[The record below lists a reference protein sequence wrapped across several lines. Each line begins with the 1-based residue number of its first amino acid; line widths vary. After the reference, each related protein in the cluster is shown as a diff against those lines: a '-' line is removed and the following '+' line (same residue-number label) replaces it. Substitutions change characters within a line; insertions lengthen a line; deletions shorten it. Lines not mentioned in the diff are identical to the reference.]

1 MNDYLRAPA
10 SCTPMITPKDC
21 APYAPTPVASPSPA
35 PTEPVGQVPNV
46 DPSAPPIPGADSP
59 LVSWVEDIHLPDP
72 SGITAEGVL
81 DGLAVAGVLGG
92 SVAAVTAAAV
102 ASSWLWTWT
111 PIRLRNFAIGS
122 CVLPGSAMLID
133 GWTAVRDDIALA
145 CAEVAGGMPVQGA
158 ATAAVATVPVGWAAA
173 AFLSAKYFDQ
183 RDTRGFKSPART
195 DRAMWARRRREMAAA
210 TRMSATAL
218 PMCAGT
224 VSPDPVIGRTAS
236 MSSTAPARSVAGR
249 LSGRH
254 ESLFR
259 ITWLAMREHFVAIG
273 NPGSGKTTMM
283 VRAILSFWA
292 AGWRRHQQWWRA
304 DQAGRP
310 LAVIIDV
317 KGARDARRTAATV
330 RDAFVAMGGDP
341 ARFASWPDEMELS
354 FFGGKLPADLKD
366 PEALKEREKRARELS
381 SRFEG
386 LLGAGM
392 TTEGMD
398 PAEAYYLNMRKAVLH
413 LVVDAPNPDL
423 DLEAGQDPP
432 ASFFEYLAR
441 MDRAELVRRWASYPD
456 EIAAIVAVTSSE
468 KNPIL
473 MAERTAMLNISREL
487 GESFDGTAELT
498 DYDIVYC
505 CLEGITSPLLAKAQF
520 GALVSMLTM
529 LAGRDHGRTIQL
541 FCDEF
546 AQVCGD
552 SGAAR
557 IVELLRSAGVGSAWF
572 SQSWM
577 GLGANDDQRHRLV
590 DSCSGGILAMRA
602 NNAGALAE
610 KIGTRRTAA
619 FSRKVVGGGQLGDEG
634 NVQSDDS
641 FIVSPAVLA
650 DFGPGDIVH
659 VRGGKARFGH
669 VSPLDI
675 SALRPLPGLAKSTTS
690 PAVPAAVKKAVA

>member
-1 MNDYLRAPA
+1 MTHYWKTA
-10 SCTPMITPKDC
+10 CTPMITPADC
-21 APYAPTPVASPSPA
+21 APYAPTPVASPPPA
-35 PTEPVGQVPNV
+35 PDEVPSIG
-46 DPSAPPIPGADSP
+46 PKAPPVPGADSP
-59 LVSWVEDIHLPDP
+59 LLGWVEDIQLPDP
-72 SGITAEGVL
+72 TGITGEGVL
-81 DGLAVAGVLGG
+81 DGLAVVGVLGG

-102 ASSWLWTWT
+102 TSAWLWTWT
-111 PIRLRNFAIGS
+111 PIRLRNFAVGS
-122 CVLPGSAMLID
+122 CMLPGAAMLID
-133 GWTAVRDDIALA
+133 GWSAVRDDIAQA
-145 CAEVAGGMPVQGA
+145 AAEASAGMPVQGA
-158 ATAAVATVPVGWAAA
+158 ASAAVVTVPIGWAAA
-173 AFLSAKYFDQ
+173 AYLSARYADQ

-210 TRMSATAL
+210 TRMSATAM
-218 PMCAGT
+218 PMVTGT
-224 VSPDPVIGRTAS
+224 VNPDPVIGRTAS

-249 LSGRH
+249 LTGRH

-259 ITWLAMREHFVAIG
+259 ITWLAMREHVVAIG

-292 AGWRRHQQWWRA
+292 AGWRRHQQWWRS

-310 LAVIIDV
+310 LAIIIDV

-330 RDAFVAMGGDP
+330 RDGFVAMGGDP
-341 ARFASWPDEMELS
+341 KRFASWPDGMELS
-354 FFGGKLPADLKD
+354 FFGGKLPDDL
-366 PEALKEREKRARELS
+366 EEREKRARELS

-392 TTEGMD
+392 SSENMD
-398 PAEAYYLNMRKAVLH
+398 PAEAYYINMRKAVLH

-423 DLEAGQDPP
+423 GLEAGQDPP
-432 ASFFEYLAR
+432 GSFFEYLAR

-456 EIAAIVAVTSSE
+456 EIDAITAVTSSE

-473 MAERTAMLNISREL
+473 MAERTAMMNISREL

-505 CLEGITSPLLAKAQF
+505 CLEGITSPLLAQAQF

-552 SGAAR
+552 AGAAR
-557 IVELLRSAGVGSAWF
+557 IVELLRSANIGSAWF

-602 NNAGALAE
+602 NNAGTLAE
-610 KIGTRRTAA
+610 KIGTRKTSA
-619 FSRKVVGGGQLGDEG
+619 FSRKVVGAGQLGDEG

-659 VRGGKARFGH
+659 IRGGKARFGH

-675 SALRPLPGLAKSTTS
+675 TALYPLPGLAKSTTT
-690 PAVPAAVKKAVA
+690 PAAPAAADLTRKAA

>member
-1 MNDYLRAPA
+1 MTHYWKTA
-10 SCTPMITPKDC
+10 CTPMITANDC
-21 APYAPTPVASPSPA
+21 SPYAPTPVASPTSA
-35 PTEPVGQVPNV
+35 PGQVPDI
-46 DPSAPPIPGADSP
+46 DPKAPPIPGADSP
-59 LVSWVEDIHLPDP
+59 LLGWVDDIHLPDP
-72 SGITAEGVL
+72 TGFTGEGVL

-92 SVAAVTAAAV
+92 SVAAVTSAAV
-102 ASSWLWTWT
+102 ASAWLWTWT

-122 CVLPGSAMLID
+122 CMLPGASMLID
-133 GWTAVRDDIALA
+133 GWTAVRDDIAQA
-145 CAEVAGGMPVQGA
+145 AAEVSAGMPAQGA
-158 ATAAVATVPVGWAAA
+158 ASAAVVTVPIGWAAA
-173 AFLSAKYFDQ
+173 TYLSARYFDQ
-183 RDTRGFKSPART
+183 RDSRGFKSPART
-195 DRAMWARRRREMAAA
+195 ERAMWARRRREMAAA
-210 TRMSATAL
+210 TRMSSAAL
-218 PMCAGT
+218 PLVTGT

-249 LSGRH
+249 LTGRH

-259 ITWLAMREHFVAIG
+259 ITWLAMREHVVAIG

-310 LAVIIDV
+310 LAIIIDV

-330 RDAFVAMGGDP
+330 RDGFVALGGDP
-341 ARFASWPDEMELS
+341 KRFANWPDEMELS
-354 FFGGKLPADLKD
+354 FFGGKLPADL
-366 PEALKEREKRARELS
+366 EEREKRARELS

-392 TTEGMD
+392 TSEGMD

-413 LVVDAPNPDL
+413 LVVDAPNPDNG
-423 DLEAGQDPP
+423 LEAGQDPP
-432 ASFFEYLAR
+432 RSFFEYLAR

-456 EIAAIVAVTSSE
+456 ELDAITAVTASE

-473 MAERTAMLNISREL
+473 MAERTAMMNISREL

-498 DYDIVYC
+498 DYDVVYC
-505 CLEGITSPLLAKAQF
+505 CLEGITSPLLAQAQF

-552 SGAAR
+552 AGAAR
-557 IVELLRSAGVGSAWF
+557 IVELLRSANIGSAWF

-602 NNAGALAE
+602 NNAGTLAE
-610 KIGTRRTAA
+610 KIGTRKTSA

-659 VRGGKARFGH
+659 IRGGKARFGH
-669 VSPLDI
+669 VSPLEI
-675 SALRPLPGLAKSTTS
+675 AALHPLPGLAKSTT
-690 PAVPAAVKKAVA
+690 APAAPAAADLRKKAA

>member
-1 MNDYLRAPA
+1 MTHNWMTA
-10 SCTPMITPKDC
+10 CTPMITANDC
-21 APYAPTPVASPSPA
+21 APYAPTPVATPSAAPGEVPA
-35 PTEPVGQVPNV
+35 I
-46 DPSAPPIPGADSP
+46 DPKAPPIPGADSP

-72 SGITAEGVL
+72 TGITGEGVL

-92 SVAAVTAAAV
+92 SVAAVAAAAV

-122 CVLPGSAMLID
+122 CTLPGAAMLID
-133 GWTAVRDDIALA
+133 GWSAVRDDIAQA
-145 CAEVAGGMPVQGA
+145 CTEVAAGMPAQGA
-158 ATAAVATVPVGWAAA
+158 ATAAVATVPIGWAAA

-183 RDTRGFKSPART
+183 RDTRGFKSPAAT

-210 TRMSATAL
+210 TRMSAAAL
-218 PMCAGT
+218 PLVTGT

-249 LSGRH
+249 LTGRH

-259 ITWLAMREHFVAIG
+259 ITWLAMREHVVAIG

-283 VRAILSFWA
+283 IRAILSFWA
-292 AGWRRHQQWWRA
+292 AGWRRHQQWWRS

-317 KGARDARRTAATV
+317 KGARDARRTAETV
-330 RDAFVAMGGDP
+330 RDAYVAMGGDP
-341 ARFASWPDEMELS
+341 ERFALWPDEMELS
-354 FFGGKLPADLKD
+354 FFGGTLPADLD
-366 PEALKEREKRARELS
+366 EREKRARELS

-423 DLEAGQDPP
+423 NLEAGQDPP
-432 ASFFEYLAR
+432 GSFFEYLAR

-456 EIAAIVAVTSSE
+456 EIAAITAVTASE

-473 MAERTAMLNISREL
+473 LAERTAMLNISREL
-487 GESFDGTAELT
+487 GESFDGDKELT

-505 CLEGITSPLLAKAQF
+505 CLEGITSPLLAQAQF

-552 SGAAR
+552 AGAAR
-557 IVELLRSAGVGSAWF
+557 IVELLRSANIGSAWF

-590 DSCSGGILAMRA
+590 DSCSGGIFAMRA

-610 KIGTRRTAA
+610 KIGTRRTST
-619 FSRKVVGGGQLGDEG
+619 FSRKVVGAGQLGDEG
-634 NVQSDDS
+634 NVQGDDS

-659 VRGGKARFGH
+659 IRGGKARFGH
-669 VSPLDI
+669 VSPLEI
-675 SALRPLPGLAKSTTS
+675 AAIRPLPGLAKSTT
-690 PAVPAAVKKAVA
+690 APAAPAAALTKKAA